1 MNDYRRIV
9 RRRLLLIL
17 LLALLIVASLLLDFM
32 LGPSGLPLQS
42 LWQTLTDP
50 ASADPG
56 TRAIVWDIRLPY
68 AVMAIIV
75 GLALG
80 LAGAEMQTILNNPLA
95 SPFTLGVSSAAAF
108 GAALAIV
115 LGIGLPGIPGQ
126 WFISANAFIFA
137 LLAAL
142 LLDGITRWTQVATS
156 GVILF
161 GIALVFTFNALV
173 SMLQFIANEDTL
185 QGLVFWTMGSIDR
198 ASWSKVAILLV
209 ALALVMP
216 LSLRSAWKLTA
227 LRLGEDR
234 AISFGINVRRLRLTT
249 LLRISILSALSVAF
263 VGPIGFIGLVA
274 PHIARDALRR
284 RSSLLPA
291 RQRADRRPGAL
302 PGLHRLEKPDPGG
315 HYSGGDRH
323 FPGRGP
329 VLFEHH
335 FTSSG
340 AGMSDQTLSGLS
352 LSHFS
357 AGYPRR
363 KVIENLTVPHLPRGK
378 ITALLGPN
386 GSGKSTLMRAMAGL
400 GPCRGELLLEGENL
414 LTQPFSRRAEQVVYL
429 PQTLPAGVHLHVL
442 ESIIVAQ
449 RAAGGRHSPQR
460 QEEVMALLRQL
471 GIAHLAMSYLDQ
483 LSGGQKQLVGLA
495 QSLIRQPRL
504 LLLDEPLSALDLN
517 YQFHVM
523 DLVRRETRRR
533 NIVTL
538 VVVHD
543 INIAL
548 RHADHVLMLKAG
560 QLLGDGTPAAVIT
573 PETLAAVYGVRGRIE
588 PCSQGVRQV
597 IIDGL
602 VDSEA

>member
-1 MNDYRRIV
+1 MRLTSDSVLDGLPAGTPGVMDHYRHIV
-9 RRRLLLIL
+9 RRRLLLML

-234 AISFGINVRRLRLTT
+234 AISFGINVRRLRLAT

-274 PHIARDALRR
+274 PHIARMLFGEDHRFY
-284 RSSLLPA
+284 LPA
-291 RQRADRRPGAL
+291 SALIGAL
-302 PGLHRLEKPDPGG
+302 VLSLASIASKNLDPGG
-315 HYSGGDRH
+315 HYSGRDRH

-329 VLFEHH
+329 VLFKHY
-335 FTSSG
+335 FTSPG

-400 GPCRGELLLEGENL
+400 GPCRGDLLLEGENL
-414 LTQPFSRRAEQVVYL
+414 LTQPFARRAEQVVYL

-449 RAAGGRHSPQR
+449 RAAGGRHSPQH

-560 QLLGDGTPAAVIT
+560 QLLRRRPPG
-573 PETLAAVYGVRGRIE
+573 RGHHPRD
-588 PCSQGVRQV
+588 PGGRLRRARSY
-597 IIDGL
+597 
-602 VDSEA
+602 